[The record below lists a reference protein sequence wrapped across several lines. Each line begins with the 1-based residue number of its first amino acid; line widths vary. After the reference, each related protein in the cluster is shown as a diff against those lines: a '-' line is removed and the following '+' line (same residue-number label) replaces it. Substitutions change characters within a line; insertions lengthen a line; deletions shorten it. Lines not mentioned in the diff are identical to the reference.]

1 MILMALSELKFYI
14 IAPQLDSI
22 DVPAYPSL
30 EEAAKQ
36 AIQYKLD
43 HNVDFVAL
51 GMHYSIS
58 VNNWMRT
65 SAAQLFMP
73 VFGKP
78 GLDRINI
85 YFKNKNLGSCINYF
99 TLSKVC
105 SSLNFL
111 DHKHLKFVRMFMTA
125 GARFTN
131 LYFDDPDKSIES
143 PCVVLPHPLII
154 WLCFLIYVINFV
166 YV

>member
-51 GMHYSIS
+51 G
-58 VNNWMRT
+58 
-65 SAAQLFMP
+65 
-73 VFGKP
+73 
-78 GLDRINI
+78 
-85 YFKNKNLGSCINYF
+85 CIF
-99 TLSKVC
+99 
-105 SSLNFL
+105 
-111 DHKHLKFVRMFMTA
+111 
-125 GARFTN
+125 
-131 LYFDDPDKSIES
+131 
-143 PCVVLPHPLII
+143 
-154 WLCFLIYVINFV
+154 
-166 YV
+166 